1 MNLILWAREK
11 VLWERKSWKE
21 YTNQLSDLYVTL
33 CQFEN
38 FWKWM
43 KTELHGKRIAFL
55 DDHLKNPARMLLV
68 GGEDS
73 PNALG
78 RLMYSLFGVR
88 ALGANDY
95 EDTLTLYK
103 RRGDRVAFIVGDII
117 LGTSHDNFGQI
128 LGELKDLILSL
139 GGHVMEIPEEDFLS
153 WVSPDEPELVKKFN
167 HLLKTGSALLP
178 MFNPYSAIL
187 YYLRTVPLLHAEEI
201 LNGDI
206 NSLREL
212 SSLWRIGYI
221 YNSKLEKV
229 DLEKA
234 SEEDVD
240 DFFWLSHFRPSPP
253 SIPALI
259 NNLFGEFGDVSAILS
274 RLSGEVRDA
283 FEEWWKDKYNF
294 VTRTYS
300 LEGWD
305 LSEDTREI
313 LRYIQRDKE
322 YHLVPTSG
330 TSFELRDEYGN
341 IWYNATIPL
350 SRFIEE
356 IFPLISA
363 GYIGTPNWVGNE
375 SGTPLEERYLEIKVN
390 RTESRYGK
398 QFYYDVGS
406 WVIKGLL

>member
-1 MNLILWAREK
+1 MDLTSWAREK
-11 VLWERKSWKE
+11 ALWNRKNWGE
-21 YTNQLSDLYVTL
+21 YTNQLSELYVAL
-33 CQFEN
+33 YQFEN
-38 FWKWM
+38 FWKWT

-55 DDHLKNPARMLLV
+55 DDHLKNSARMLLI

-73 PNALG
+73 PNAIG
-78 RLMYSLFGVR
+78 RFMYSLFGVR

-95 EDTLTLYK
+95 DDTLTLYK
-103 RRGDRVAFIVGDII
+103 RRGDRVAFVVGDLV
-117 LGTSHDNFGQI
+117 LGTSHDNFEQI
-128 LGELKDLILSL
+128 LNQLKDLILSL
-139 GGHVMEIPEEDFLS
+139 GGQVPEIPKEEFLS
-153 WVSPDEPELVKKFN
+153 WVSPDEPKLVEKFN
-167 HLLKTGSALLP
+167 HLLRTGCALLP
-178 MFNPYSAIL
+178 MFNPYSAIS
-187 YYLRTVPLLHAEEI
+187 YYLDTAPLLHIEEI

-206 NSLREL
+206 HSLREL

-240 DFFWLSHFRPSPP
+240 DFFWLSHFNPSPP

-259 NNLFGEFGDVSAILS
+259 NALFGEFGDVSAILS
-274 RLSGEVRDA
+274 RLSRDVRSA
-283 FEEWWKDKYNF
+283 FKEWWKDKYNF
-294 VTRTYS
+294 VTRTYN

-305 LSEDTREI
+305 ISEDTRGI
-313 LRYIQRDKE
+313 LRYIQNGDE
-322 YHLVPTSG
+322 YSLVPTSG
-330 TSFELRDEYGN
+330 TSFVLVDNAGYKT
-341 IWYNATIPL
+341 YTATIPL

-363 GYIGTPNWVGNE
+363 GYIRTPNWVGNE
-375 SGTPLEERYLEIKVN
+375 SGTPLEKRYLKIKVN

-398 QFYYDVGS
+398 QFYYDGGS